1 MLLVVMASSGEI
13 VPFDAVVVSCAAAVF
28 LFEWIGSLESWRHHL
43 RHRELRFPKRC
54 MSG

>member
-28 LFEWIGSLESWRHHL
+28 CLNESDHL
-43 RHRELRFPKRC
+43 NHGVIISVTESSDFRIAA
-54 MSG
+54 